1 MASCLSVKLLGSYKS
16 VGPSIARKTQFAII
30 KNVMK
35 LSKVDDVMI
44 DIIFRRNLD
53 LIWKR
58 QHAFSTYTKSSSS
71 SSFIFEPASNGPSPG
86 LIDMISNQIGVG
98 IEFWQWSNDEQ
109 WMINRPAAVPPEFN
123 DHNGQ
128 CCVCVHSSVCTLC
141 DSDSL
146 FKSIYTSIFSVSSLM
161 KGGLG
166 ECQCWDRRN
175 ILL

>member
-109 WMINRPAAVPPEFN
+109 WMINRPAAPSPPSSTITT
-123 DHNGQ
+123 
-128 CCVCVHSSVCTLC
+128 VSVVSVCTLC

-146 FKSIYTSIFSVSSLM
+146 SSLYIYTSIFSVSSLM